1 MFMLSKDT
9 ELTTD
14 LLRKILDKFNT
25 TERPKRERWKNY
37 YDGKMDILQKTY
49 KDPSK
54 PCSHIVT
61 NFCKVI
67 TDTYCGYIAGKPV
80 TYTSNDDIK
89 DIQEVINYNDD
100 ESQNINWLMN
110 ALIYGVGYELH
121 WIDSDAQERYSQINP
136 LNAIAIHAASLEK
149 ELLYFIR
156 WYDVSDFDDSDLLC
170 VEVYDAFTKKV
181 YHCHGLVGA
190 LEFIGEEPHLFGD
203 VPVSVFY
210 LNDEEESIFNQA
222 ISLNDA
228 YNELQ
233 STEVDEYSELCDSY
247 LTMTGSFDTD
257 TFAEEV
263 PKMKENRVL
272 ILPDGATA
280 NWLVKNTSDTQITN
294 MLENI
299 KKNIF
304 KVTSAPDMSDENFMA
319 QSGVAIKYKLVG
331 FENKASAIVTNFTKA
346 IQRRIELICNI
357 LHLKASDTVW
367 RDVNINFVRNLP
379 QDLTETITLVNSL
392 KGSVSDAT
400 LLSQI
405 PFVTDVQSEIE
416 AVREQKA
423 NETSL
428 YSFNFGD
435 EDEELDN

>member
-1 MFMLSKDT
+1 MLSKDA
-9 ELTTD
+9 ELTPE
-14 LLRKILDKFNT
+14 LLRKILDRFNT

-37 YDGKMDILQKTY
+37 YDGKMDILQKQY
-49 KDPSK
+49 SDPTK
-54 PCSHIVT
+54 PCSHVVT
-61 NFCKVI
+61 NLCKVVA
-67 TDTYCGYIAGKPV
+67 DTYCGYIAGKPV
-80 TYTSNDDIK
+80 TYTSNDNID

-100 ESQNINWLMN
+100 ESENTNWLLN

-136 LNAIAIHAASLEK
+136 LNCVAVHAASLEN

-170 VEVYDAFTKKV
+170 VEVYDAHSKKT

-190 LEFIGEEPHLFGD
+190 LEFISEEPHAFND

-210 LNDEEESIFNQA
+210 LNEQEESIFNQA
-222 ISLNDA
+222 MSLNDA

-233 STEVDEYSELCDSY
+233 SSEVDDYSAFCDAY
-247 LTMTGSFDTD
+247 LVLIGTD
-257 TFAEEV
+257 AEEEDIAS
-263 PKMKENRVL
+263 MKENRVL
-272 ILPDGATA
+272 VLPEGANA
-280 NWLVKNTSDTQITN
+280 QYLIKQSNDTQITN

-304 KVTSAPDMSDENFMA
+304 KVTCTPDMSDENFMA

-379 QDLTETITLVNSL
+379 ADLTETINLVNSL

-405 PFVTDVQSEIE
+405 PFITDVQAEIE
-416 AVREQKA
+416 AVRVQKEKEA
-423 NETSL
+423 SL
-428 YSFNFGD
+428 YNFNMNFDDND
-435 EDEELDN
+435 ESNVE

>member
-1 MFMLSKDT
+1 
-9 ELTTD
+9 
-14 LLRKILDKFNT
+14 
-25 TERPKRERWKNY
+25 
-37 YDGKMDILQKTY
+37 
-49 KDPSK
+49 
-54 PCSHIVT
+54 
-61 NFCKVI
+61 
-67 TDTYCGYIAGKPV
+67 
-80 TYTSNDDIK
+80 
-89 DIQEVINYNDD
+89 
-100 ESQNINWLMN
+100 
-110 ALIYGVGYELH
+110 
-121 WIDSDAQERYSQINP
+121 
-136 LNAIAIHAASLEK
+136 
-149 ELLYFIR
+149 
-156 WYDVSDFDDSDLLC
+156 
-170 VEVYDAFTKKV
+170 
-181 YHCHGLVGA
+181 
-190 LEFIGEEPHLFGD
+190 
-203 VPVSVFY
+203 
-210 LNDEEESIFNQA
+210 
-222 ISLNDA
+222 
-228 YNELQ
+228 
-233 STEVDEYSELCDSY
+233 
-247 LTMTGSFDTD
+247 
-257 TFAEEV
+257 
-263 PKMKENRVL
+263 MKENRVL
-272 ILPDGATA
+272 LLPEGANA
-280 NWLVKNTSDTQITN
+280 QYLIKQSNDTQITN

-379 QDLTETITLVNSL
+379 ADLTETINLVNSL

-405 PFVTDVQSEIE
+405 PFITDVQSEIE

>member
-1 MFMLSKDT
+1 MLSKDT
-9 ELTTD
+9 ELTPE
-14 LLRKILDKFNT
+14 LLRKILDRFNT
-25 TERPKRERWKNY
+25 TDLIKRKRWKNY
-37 YDGKMDILQKTY
+37 YDGKMDILQKQY
-49 KDPSK
+49 SDPTK
-54 PCSHIVT
+54 PCSHVVT
-61 NFCKVI
+61 NLCKVVA
-67 TDTYCGYIAGKPV
+67 DTYCGYIAGKPV
-80 TYTSNDDIK
+80 TYTSNDNID

-100 ESQNINWLMN
+100 ESENTNWLLN

-121 WIDSDAQERYSQINP
+121 WIDNDAQERYSQISP
-136 LNAIAIHAASLEK
+136 LNCVAVHAASLEN

-156 WYDVSDFDDSDLLC
+156 WYDVSDFDDDDLLC
-170 VEVYDAFTKKV
+170 VEVYDAHSKKT

-190 LEFIGEEPHLFGD
+190 LEFISEEPHAFND

-210 LNDEEESIFNQA
+210 LNEQEESIFNQA
-222 ISLNDA
+222 MSLNDA

-233 STEVDEYSELCDSY
+233 SSEVDDYSAFCDAY
-247 LTMTGSFDTD
+247 LVLIGTD
-257 TFAEEV
+257 AEEEDIAS
-263 PKMKENRVL
+263 MKENRVL
-272 ILPDGATA
+272 VLPEGANA
-280 NWLVKNTSDTQITN
+280 QYLIKQSNDTQITN

-304 KVTSAPDMSDENFMA
+304 KVTCTPDMSDENFMA

-379 QDLTETITLVNSL
+379 ADLTETINLVNSL

-400 LLSQI
+400 LLSQV
-405 PFVTDVQSEIE
+405 PFITDVQSEIE
-416 AVREQKA
+416 AVREQKEQEA
-423 NETSL
+423 SL
-428 YSFNFGD
+428 YSFNTINFD
-435 EDEELDN
+435 DNEE

>member
-1 MFMLSKDT
+1 MYMLSKDT
-9 ELTTD
+9 ELTPE
-14 LLRKILDKFNT
+14 LLRKILDRFNT

-37 YDGKMDILQKTY
+37 YDGKMDILQKQY

-54 PCSHIVT
+54 PCSHVVT
-61 NFCKVI
+61 NLCKVVA
-67 TDTYCGYIAGKPV
+67 DTYCGYIAGKPV
-80 TYTSNDDIK
+80 TYTSNDNID

-100 ESQNINWLMN
+100 ESENTNWLLN

-121 WIDSDAQERYSQINP
+121 WIDSDAQERYSQISP
-136 LNAIAIHAASLEK
+136 LNCVAVHAASLEN

-156 WYDVSDFDDSDLLC
+156 WYDVSDFDDSDLIC
-170 VEVYDAFTKKV
+170 VEVYDAHSKRT

-190 LEFIGEEPHLFGD
+190 LEFISEEPHAFND

-210 LNDEEESIFNQA
+210 LNEQEESIFNQA
-222 ISLNDA
+222 MSLNDA

-233 STEVDEYSELCDSY
+233 SSEVDDYSAFCDAY
-247 LTMTGSFDTD
+247 LTLTGTD
-257 TFAEEV
+257 AEDEDIAS
-263 PKMKENRVL
+263 MKENRVL
-272 ILPDGATA
+272 VLPEGAKA
-280 NWLVKNTSDTQITN
+280 QYLIKQSNDTQITN

-304 KVTSAPDMSDENFMA
+304 KVTCTPDMSDENFMA

-331 FENKASAIVTNFTKA
+331 FENRASAIVTNFTKA

-379 QDLTETITLVNSL
+379 ADLTETINLVNSL

-405 PFVTDVQSEIE
+405 PFITDVQSEIE
-416 AVREQKA
+416 AVREQKEKEA
-423 NETSL
+423 SL
-428 YSFNFGD
+428 YSFNTRNFD
-435 EDEELDN
+435 DNEE

>member
-1 MFMLSKDT
+1 MLSKDT
-9 ELTTD
+9 ELTPQ
-14 LLRKILDKFNT
+14 LLRKILDRFNT

-37 YDGKMDILQKTY
+37 YDGKMDILQKQY
-49 KDPSK
+49 SDPTK
-54 PCSHIVT
+54 PCSHVVT
-61 NFCKVI
+61 NLCKVVA
-67 TDTYCGYIAGKPV
+67 DTYCGYIAGKPV
-80 TYTSNDDIK
+80 TYTSNDNID

-100 ESQNINWLMN
+100 ESENTNWLLN

-121 WIDSDAQERYSQINP
+121 WIDSDAQERYSQISP
-136 LNAIAIHAASLEK
+136 LNCVAVHAASLDN

-170 VEVYDAFTKKV
+170 VEVYDAHSKKT

-190 LEFIGEEPHLFGD
+190 LEFISEEPHAFND

-210 LNDEEESIFNQA
+210 LNEQEESIFNQA
-222 ISLNDA
+222 MSLNDA

-233 STEVDEYSELCDSY
+233 SSEVDDYSAFCDAY
-247 LTMTGSFDTD
+247 LVLIGTD
-257 TFAEEV
+257 AEEEDIAS
-263 PKMKENRVL
+263 MKENRVL
-272 ILPDGATA
+272 VLPEGANA
-280 NWLVKNTSDTQITN
+280 QYLIKQSNDTQITN

-304 KVTSAPDMSDENFMA
+304 KVTCAPDMSDENFMS

-331 FENKASAIVTNFTKA
+331 FENRASAIVTNFTKA

-379 QDLTETITLVNSL
+379 ADLTETINLVNSL

-405 PFVTDVQSEIE
+405 PFITDVQSEIE
-416 AVREQKA
+416 AVREQKEKEA
-423 NETSL
+423 SL
-428 YSFNFGD
+428 YSFNTINFD
-435 EDEELDN
+435 DNEE

>member
-1 MFMLSKDT
+1 MYMLSKDT
-9 ELTTD
+9 ELTPE
-14 LLRKILDKFNT
+14 LLRKILDRFNT
-25 TERPKRERWKNY
+25 TDLIKRKRWKNY
-37 YDGKMDILQKTY
+37 YDGKMDILQKQY
-49 KDPSK
+49 SDPTK
-54 PCSHIVT
+54 PCSRVVT
-61 NFCKVI
+61 NLCKVVA
-67 TDTYCGYIAGKPV
+67 DTYCGYIAGKPV
-80 TYTSNDDIK
+80 TYTSNDDIS

-100 ESQNINWLMN
+100 ESENTNWLLN

-136 LNAIAIHAASLEK
+136 LNCVAVHAASLEN

-156 WYDVSDFDDSDLLC
+156 WYDVSDFDDDDLLC
-170 VEVYDAFTKKV
+170 VEVYDAHSRKT
-181 YHCHGLVGA
+181 YHCHGLAGA
-190 LEFIGEEPHLFGD
+190 LEFISEEPHAFGD

-210 LNDEEESIFNQA
+210 LNEQEESIFNQA
-222 ISLNDA
+222 MSLNDA

-233 STEVDEYSELCDSY
+233 SSEVDDYSAFCDAY
-247 LTMTGSFDTD
+247 LVLIGTD
-257 TFAEEV
+257 AEKEDIAS
-263 PKMKENRVL
+263 MKENRVL
-272 ILPDGATA
+272 VLPEGANA
-280 NWLVKNTSDTQITN
+280 QYLIKQSNDTQITN
-294 MLENI
+294 MLDNI

-304 KVTSAPDMSDENFMA
+304 KVTCAPDMSDENFMA

-379 QDLTETITLVNSL
+379 ADLTETINLVNSL

-405 PFVTDVQSEIE
+405 PFVTDVQAEIE
-416 AVREQKA
+416 AVRAQKEKEA
-423 NETSL
+423 SL
-428 YSFNFGD
+428 YNFDVNFDDND
-435 EDEELDN
+435 ESNVE

>member
-1 MFMLSKDT
+1 MYMLSKDT
-9 ELTTD
+9 ELTPE
-14 LLRKILDKFNT
+14 LLRKILDRFNT
-25 TERPKRERWKNY
+25 TDLIKRKRWKNY
-37 YDGKMDILQKTY
+37 YDGKMDILQKQY
-49 KDPSK
+49 SDPTK
-54 PCSHIVT
+54 PCSHVVT
-61 NFCKVI
+61 NLCKVVA
-67 TDTYCGYIAGKPV
+67 DTYCGYIAGKPV
-80 TYTSNDDIK
+80 TYTSNDNID

-100 ESQNINWLMN
+100 ESENTNWLLN

-121 WIDSDAQERYSQINP
+121 WIDNDAQERYSQISP
-136 LNAIAIHAASLEK
+136 LNCVAVHAASLEN

-156 WYDVSDFDDSDLLC
+156 WYDVSDFDDDDLLC
-170 VEVYDAFTKKV
+170 VEVYDAHTKKT

-190 LEFIGEEPHLFGD
+190 LEFISEEPHAFND

-210 LNDEEESIFNQA
+210 LNEQEESIFNQA
-222 ISLNDA
+222 MSLNDA

-233 STEVDEYSELCDSY
+233 SSEVDDYSAFCDAY
-247 LTMTGSFDTD
+247 LVLIGTD
-257 TFAEEV
+257 AEKEDIAS
-263 PKMKENRVL
+263 MKENRVL
-272 ILPDGATA
+272 VLPEGANA
-280 NWLVKNTSDTQITN
+280 QYLIKQSNDTQITN

-304 KVTSAPDMSDENFMA
+304 KVTCTPDMSDENFMA

-379 QDLTETITLVNSL
+379 QDLTETISLVNSL

-405 PFVTDVQSEIE
+405 PFITDVQSEIE
-416 AVREQKA
+416 AVREQKEKEA
-423 NETSL
+423 SL
-428 YSFNFGD
+428 YNFNVNFDDND
-435 EDEELDN
+435 ESNVE

>member
-9 ELTTD
+9 ELTPQ
-14 LLRKILDKFNT
+14 LLRKILDRFNT

-37 YDGKMDILQKTY
+37 YDGKMDILQKQY
-49 KDPSK
+49 SDPTK
-54 PCSHIVT
+54 PCSHVVT
-61 NFCKVI
+61 NLCKVVA
-67 TDTYCGYIAGKPV
+67 DTYCGYIAGKPV
-80 TYTSNDDIK
+80 TYTSNDNID

-100 ESQNINWLMN
+100 ESENTNWLLN

-121 WIDSDAQERYSQINP
+121 WIDSDAQERYSQISP
-136 LNAIAIHAASLEK
+136 LNCVAVHAASLEN

-170 VEVYDAFTKKV
+170 VEVYDAHSKKT

-190 LEFIGEEPHLFGD
+190 LEFISEEPHAFND

-210 LNDEEESIFNQA
+210 LNEQEESIFNQA
-222 ISLNDA
+222 MSLNDA

-233 STEVDEYSELCDSY
+233 SSEVDDYSAFCDAY
-247 LTMTGSFDTD
+247 LVLIGTD
-257 TFAEEV
+257 AEEEDIAS
-263 PKMKENRVL
+263 MKENRVL
-272 ILPDGATA
+272 VLPEGANA
-280 NWLVKNTSDTQITN
+280 QYLIKQSNDTQITN

-304 KVTSAPDMSDENFMA
+304 KVTCAPDMSDENFMS

-331 FENKASAIVTNFTKA
+331 FENRASAIVTNFTKA

-379 QDLTETITLVNSL
+379 ADLTETINLVNSL

-405 PFVTDVQSEIE
+405 PFITDVQSEIE
-416 AVREQKA
+416 AVREQKEKEA
-423 NETSL
+423 SL
-428 YSFNFGD
+428 YSFNTINFD
-435 EDEELDN
+435 DNEE